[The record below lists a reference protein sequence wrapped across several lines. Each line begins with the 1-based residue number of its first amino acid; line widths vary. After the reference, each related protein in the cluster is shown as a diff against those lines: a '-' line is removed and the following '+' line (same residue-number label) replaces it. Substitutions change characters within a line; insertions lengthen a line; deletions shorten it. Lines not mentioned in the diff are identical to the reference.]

1 MAYLP
6 HAGDKASRVF
16 YPVVTTDRHHAGC
29 SALHGVCLFSEREA
43 LHLVRLNPVWPG
55 LLTNLAFVV
64 VVESAIDPVTIGQH
78 LAGMSARTSYRE
90 VIYYV

>member
-43 LHLVRLNPVWPG
+43 LHLVRLNPVWVG
-55 LLTNLAFVV
+55 LFADLAFVV
-64 VVESAIDPVTIGQH
+64 GVESAIDTFSVGQH
-78 LAGMSARTSYRE
+78 LAGMFA
-90 VIYYV
+90 

>member
-43 LHLVRLNPVWPG
+43 LHLVRLNLVWAG
-55 LLTNLAFVV
+55 LFADLAFVV
-64 VVESAIDPVTIGQH
+64 GVESAIDTFSVGQH
-78 LAGMSARTSYRE
+78 LAGMFA
-90 VIYYV
+90 

>member
-6 HAGDKASRVF
+6 HAGDKARRVF

-43 LHLVRLNPVWPG
+43 LHLVRLNPVWAG
-55 LLTNLAFVV
+55 LFADLAFVV
-64 VVESAIDPVTIGQH
+64 GVESAIDTFSVGQH
-78 LAGMSARTSYRE
+78 LAGMFA
-90 VIYYV
+90 

>member
-43 LHLVRLNPVWPG
+43 LHLVRLNLVWAG
-55 LLTNLAFVV
+55 LFADLAFVV
-64 VVESAIDPVTIGQH
+64 GVESAIDTFSIGQH
-78 LAGMSARTSYRE
+78 LAGMFA
-90 VIYYV
+90 

>member
-55 LLTNLAFVV
+55 LFADLAFVV
-64 VVESAIDPVTIGQH
+64 GVESAIDTFSVGQH
-78 LAGMSARTSYRE
+78 LAGMFA
-90 VIYYV
+90 